1 MNWHQSKK
9 WWAGVFCLV
18 LLLSAGNG
26 LAGNGLAGPENSRP
40 EEEKPGG
47 RKQKL
52 TLEAAYESALN
63 NNEQIRISREKLLQN
78 SQDIDIATSNLYP
91 QLSAEAGYTRQKV
104 ADIAGGASLGS
115 FGRPEDYGT
124 LSLKLNQHIY
134 QWGKV
139 WSGRRIAEHFFESSK
154 FRHIRQVQEILF
166 KVSVQYYEVLLGR
179 EAIEI
184 AENALERAEQQ
195 MARAEA
201 RFEVGVLTQT
211 DVLRAS
217 VQVVESQEQLERARN
232 QYAIALEN
240 LTLEMGLEE
249 VPGRLVEPS
258 EKRFSPVPV
267 SDLYQTAL
275 ANRKDYR
282 QAEKQVRGAEERVNF
297 EQADYFPNL
306 SLEGSYTHTNESD
319 LFYGE
324 DYDWQ
329 ATLKLSYPLF
339 TGWRTSAEVDKAKS
353 GLTEANAAIA
363 RLKKEIR
370 NQVRS
375 VYLDIQTQKKV
386 IAQLEERV
394 KAARR
399 NYQQITARFEEG
411 LVTAVDQIDAFTA
424 LNEAENRLAQAYYS
438 YQLDQIRLKLATGTF
453 QADIAAKELSDDGSK

>member
-1 MNWHQSKK
+1 MDSHQTKK
-9 WWAGVFCLV
+9 WWTGTFCLV
-18 LLLSAGNG
+18 LVFFAGSV
-26 LAGNGLAGPENSRP
+26 LAGPE
-40 EEEKPGG
+40 EGKPGG
-47 RKQKL
+47 RKQEL
-52 TLEAAYESALN
+52 TLEAAYEKALS

-78 SQDIDIATSNLYP
+78 SQEIDIATANLYP
-91 QLSAEAGYTRQKV
+91 QLSAEAAYTRQKV
-104 ADIAGGASLGS
+104 SDISAGGASLGS

-124 LSLKLNQHIY
+124 MSLKLKQHIY

-166 KVSVQYYEVLLGR
+166 NVGVQYYEVLLGR

-184 AENALERAEQQ
+184 AESALERAEQQ

-240 LTLEMGLEE
+240 LALEMGVEE

-258 EKRFSPVPV
+258 EKEFTPVPV
-267 SDLYQTAL
+267 ADLYQTAL
-275 ANRKDYR
+275 TNRKDYR
-282 QAEKQVRGAEERVNF
+282 QAEKQIRGAEERVNF

-306 SLEGSYTHTNESD
+306 SLEGSYTHTNESE

-324 DYDWQ
+324 DNDWQ

-353 GLTEANAAIA
+353 GLTEANAALA

-386 IAQLEERV
+386 IAQLKERV

-399 NYQQITARFEEG
+399 NYQQVTARFEEG

-438 YQLDQIRLKLATGTF
+438 YQLDQVRLKLATGTF
-453 QADIAAKELSDDGSK
+453 QTDIAAKELSDDGNR